1 MVSGYKPGGVFAACL
16 ACGEIQQWIMG
27 KELLSVFS
35 IILFINGK
43 VNVSLTGKGLVFL
56 VAVIAFPGMD

>member
-1 MVSGYKPGGVFAACL
+1 
-16 ACGEIQQWIMG
+16 MG

-43 VNVSLTGKGLVFL
+43 VNVSLTGKGSVFL
-56 VAVIAFPGMD
+56 VAVIAFPGMDKVKGHCIIG